1 LYVSVE
7 NMIVNGI
14 DLSQRFKTD
23 KGYFIVNDVR
33 GRGIMSEDIQLLTIP
48 GMAGAYI
55 DEENTPERILEVDF
69 SLKGESF
76 EELRK
81 KIEELSA
88 ILRTGRV
95 SISFNDESDREYF
108 GQLGRVEHRIEKS
121 CIYQGTLY
129 FVCPDP
135 HKYGPEKMIENPS
148 NFLVEGSVETYPTI
162 KVEVKQDT
170 TFVAVSDGERIN
182 LIGNPTEV
190 EQTPYERETR
200 VLWDQ
205 LGALTGWT
213 TSTSVE
219 EGTNAGA
226 ITTNGY
232 EFSASSYGTG
242 TAWHGPAL
250 KKSIGQT
257 IQDFRVDVLLQQIG
271 SAGQLG
277 GVEIALLDASSQ
289 FTAKL
294 QMFKRS
300 TGSGANTARLRA
312 GKYDNGHDIINEYG
326 DQWWV
331 WQNFDGIL
339 RIERVGNV
347 WTAYVARI
355 DKGVFNTT
363 RLRTWTDSEGV
374 AAAPITQVQVQLWQH
389 GSTPAT
395 NQRIKDIK
403 VFRINQQ
410 SSGIPY
416 VARVGD
422 VIEFDHQVDII
433 RKNGEDITKEK
444 AFIGEYFPLK
454 TGMNTL
460 VVEPAEAIEKAEVR
474 WRPKWL

>member
-1 LYVSVE
+1 LELANSFTFNGMRKDYVMTISK
-7 NMIVNGI
+7 
-14 DLSQRFKTD
+14 RRT
-23 KGYFIVNDVR
+23 YWAPVR
-33 GRGIMSEDIQLLTIP
+33 RQLLTVP
-48 GMAGAYI
+48 NRPGAYLSGTDTDVRTI
-55 DEENTPERILEVDF
+55 EVHMEISALNAED
-69 SLKGESF
+69 
-76 EELRK
+76 LRK
-81 KIEELSA
+81 TSEDLAAWLITDEPAELVFDDEADRIYYAVIDGSFSPEE
-88 ILRTGRV
+88 IV
-95 SISFNDESDREYF
+95 SHGY
-108 GQLGRVEHRIEKS
+108 
-121 CIYQGTLY
+121 GTVT
-129 FVCPDP
+129 FICPDP
-135 HKYGPEKMIENPS
+135 YKYGVEKAVSFANIGSFVTEGT
-148 NFLVEGSVETYPTI
+148 VEAEPVIRCEI
-162 KVEVKQDT
+162 KADT

-182 LIGNPTEV
+182 LIGNPAEV

-213 TSTSVE
+213 SSTSIE
-219 EGTNAGA
+219 EGINTGS

-250 KKSIGQT
+250 KKSIGAT
-257 IQDFRVDVLLQQIG
+257 IQDFKVDVLLQQFG
-271 SAGQLG
+271 ATGQLG
-277 GVEIALLDASSQ
+277 GVEIALLGSSNQ
-289 FTAKL
+289 VVAKL

-312 GKYDNGHDIINEYG
+312 GRYDLGRDIINEFG

-355 DKGVFNTT
+355 DNGVFNTT
-363 RLRTWTDSEGV
+363 RLKTWTDSEGI
-374 AAAPITQVQVQLWQH
+374 ATAPITQVQVQIWQH

-410 SSGIPY
+410 SNGIPY

-422 VIEFDHQVDII
+422 VIEFDHHADII
-433 RKNGEDITKEK
+433 RRNGEDLTKAK

-454 TGMNTL
+454 NGENT
-460 VVEPAEAIEKAEVR
+460 VIIEPANAIQETEVR
-474 WRPKWL
+474 WKPKWR